1 MNPIL
6 KRKAIRKIWKK
17 IPIEEQ
23 DKKITHYAEI
33 FRTMLGLEV
42 NKEKEDWIDN
52 CFLMIMTQR
61 EENHYELL
69 KAAEYA
75 LRYKRRR
82 DPTLFIDSVL
92 FPNLDQAG
100 SIVRFMMY
108 YLGKELMSSIG
119 VWDLYED
126 PSLAVSEKAKEQPD
140 KKTKKKPAKKKKP
153 PKNGDKNQRQTAGTT
168 ENEDTESQEEVKKIT
183 NKVRTA
189 FTDLNLEEEI
199 AKMKWETLIDAGD
212 EAWIPVDEK
221 KKKAYLQKNSQNA
234 SSKEGARPKAHI
246 SDSENKKTMSSKKKK
261 KKSISETRSVNG
273 ERGLEEKR
281 LEDID
286 PMNVQNRLEMRD
298 SMADDASVH
307 EKNIVG
313 SPTAHKLPLQSQ
325 QQKLVVEFN
334 QLSDSLKSESNLELR
349 SSVASLESESNGPF
363 ADQLPQ
369 AMADLK
375 EVTVGNT
382 ISTKSSKLRAPAKSK
397 PFVHLE
403 MNTTASITGLLEPF
417 FSNVSAN
424 LKNIEPKAPNKLQT
438 RLLSTMSEG
447 DKKFYDYL
455 NKDIEALLEDMELH
469 ASRIRR
475 SFTCV
480 HERIKRVIHKSF
492 EGVAGLNPVIYGS
505 YATNLLLSCSDMD
518 ICIFGF
524 KELNRMQAQDVLQ
537 TLTDNLA
544 LFGWCPEVK
553 HISGATVPVIKIVGA
568 SHPGS
573 RPYSGLQRPPGRQE
587 VG

>member
-1 MNPIL
+1 
-6 KRKAIRKIWKK
+6 
-17 IPIEEQ
+17 
-23 DKKITHYAEI
+23 
-33 FRTMLGLEV
+33 
-42 NKEKEDWIDN
+42 
-52 CFLMIMTQR
+52 
-61 EENHYELL
+61 
-69 KAAEYA
+69 
-75 LRYKRRR
+75 
-82 DPTLFIDSVL
+82 
-92 FPNLDQAG
+92 
-100 SIVRFMMY
+100 
-108 YLGKELMSSIG
+108 
-119 VWDLYED
+119 
-126 PSLAVSEKAKEQPD
+126 
-140 KKTKKKPAKKKKP
+140 
-153 PKNGDKNQRQTAGTT
+153 
-168 ENEDTESQEEVKKIT
+168 
-183 NKVRTA
+183 
-189 FTDLNLEEEI
+189 
-199 AKMKWETLIDAGD
+199 
-212 EAWIPVDEK
+212 
-221 KKKAYLQKNSQNA
+221 
-234 SSKEGARPKAHI
+234 
-246 SDSENKKTMSSKKKK
+246 
-261 KKSISETRSVNG
+261 
-273 ERGLEEKR
+273 
-281 LEDID
+281 
-286 PMNVQNRLEMRD
+286 
-298 SMADDASVH
+298 
-307 EKNIVG
+307 
-313 SPTAHKLPLQSQ
+313 
-325 QQKLVVEFN
+325 
-334 QLSDSLKSESNLELR
+334 
-349 SSVASLESESNGPF
+349 
-363 ADQLPQ
+363 
-369 AMADLK
+369 MADLK

-568 SHPGS
+568 YHPGS
-573 RPYSGLQRPPGRQE
+573 RPYSGLRRPPGRQE